1 MKKRFADEQAV
12 RILRGA
18 ESKQES
24 IRDVCKRHDITEQTF
39 VRWRNKLLA
48 GVPLSQPV
56 ARVHEAC
63 ADDLAVCDD
72 LMRAVADRCPALNR
86 TTPDVLRETFLR
98 REGRI
103 ARKGE
108 AWTSHVQ
115 RKTVDVLGDPC
126 PWPFSLVYHP
136 WMPALIHVTW

>member
-1 MKKRFADEQAV
+1 MEREQAGVDPRRFA
-12 RILRGA
+12 
-18 ESKQES
+18 
-24 IRDVCKRHDITEQTF
+24 RHDITEQTF

-98 REGRI
+98 REVALR
-103 ARKGE
+103 ARARPGLRTCS
-108 AWTSHVQ
+108 ARPSMCWGTP
-115 RKTVDVLGDPC
+115 VLGSFP
-126 PWPFSLVYHP
+126 LVYHP